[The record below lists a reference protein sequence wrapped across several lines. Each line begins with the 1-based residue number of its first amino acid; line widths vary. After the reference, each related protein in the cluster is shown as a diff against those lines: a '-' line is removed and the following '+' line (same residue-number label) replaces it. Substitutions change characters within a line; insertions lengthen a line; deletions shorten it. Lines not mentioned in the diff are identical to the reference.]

1 MSEEVMDEFCK
12 VASDAGIQVATHVI
26 GDGAVEKTIDSYEKT
41 FGQEGNKL
49 RHT

>member
-26 GDGAVEKTIDSYEKT
+26 GDGAIIVK
-41 FGQEGNKL
+41 
-49 RHT
+49 